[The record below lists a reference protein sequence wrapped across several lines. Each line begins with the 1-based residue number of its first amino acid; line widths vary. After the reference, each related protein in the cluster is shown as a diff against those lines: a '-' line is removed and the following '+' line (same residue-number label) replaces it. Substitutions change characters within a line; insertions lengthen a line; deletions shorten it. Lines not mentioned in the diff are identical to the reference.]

1 MTFPLAMSTSTEESV
16 YLRLRLSLLSGSSS
30 VFKIIKICDFLE
42 LEFDQNASVQDFH
55 VSDGV
60 RNVDKISVYVKK
72 FKFAETKCEILI
84 KQKK

>member
-60 RNVDKISVYVKK
+60 
-72 FKFAETKCEILI
+72 
-84 KQKK
+84 